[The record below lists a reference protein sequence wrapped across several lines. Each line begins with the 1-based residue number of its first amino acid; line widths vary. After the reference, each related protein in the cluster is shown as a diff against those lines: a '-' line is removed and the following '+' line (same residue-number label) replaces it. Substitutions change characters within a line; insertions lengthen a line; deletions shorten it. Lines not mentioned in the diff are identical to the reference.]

1 MKVEQLSIF
10 LENKAGRL
18 AEVTRTLMDAEV
30 NIKALSLADTT
41 EFGIL
46 RLIVDDH
53 EKAKAALKEAGFT
66 VGFTGV
72 VAVEVPHK
80 PGGLNQIL
88 QIIGENGI
96 NLEYM
101 YGFHHQGEN
110 AVMIMRFDRTGPAM
124 DVLRENGIRIFSGL
138 DLCNA

>member
-18 AEVTRTLMDAEV
+18 AEVTRTLMTAGV

-46 RLIVDDH
+46 RLIVDAHD
-53 EKAKAALKEAGFT
+53 KAKAALKEAGFT

-88 QIIGENGI
+88 QIVGDRGI

-110 AVMIMRFDRTGPAM
+110 AVMIMRFDRTGPAIEA
-124 DVLRENGIRIFSGL
+124 LKESGIRIYS
-138 DLCNA
+138 DEELCGA

>member
-18 AEVTRTLMDAEV
+18 AEVTRTLMDTGI

-72 VAVEVPHK
+72 VAVEVPHR

-88 QIIGENGI
+88 QIVGDRGI

-138 DLCNA
+138 DLCGA